1 MDINSIIASEINKNA
16 TVNTFTKGMNTDVA
30 DNMMPSDQ
38 YRLARNLRVITSDGS
53 NGELRL
59 IEGGKDITQFGD
71 TILATTQI
79 RDYGLLI
86 TENSS
91 HEWSIWRYD
100 PNAVTVADRY
110 IKLFGSC
117 ADQLGSSIS
126 LVTRYEDD
134 DNIKLYIA
142 DGKHPLM
149 YIRVDKVPSTVSTD
163 INYVLSSPAHDFGGF
178 DSFLEIDG
186 SLKSAAVQYAYIL
199 YNKYG
204 NSSNLSPLSQ
214 LKPVT
219 TNVAKGSGTRTG
231 VHPNSN
237 GTKGFQFNIK
247 ENKTSGFEKIKVFR
261 ITYEQIGQDPRV
273 DIIIDDDLGA
283 SGDYVVKDAGSSVVN
298 YSYSEFLGLQKVM
311 IVPKEIESKN
321 DYLFASNV
329 AYQIAGN
336 QDIITNFSNLDL
348 SCQVLN
354 SNYTNMNYP
363 FNSSWESCS
372 GSYSSFTLLRDSS
385 IQKSLRRD
393 EIYRYGVVLY
403 DKYGNAWPV
412 KFLCDLRTPPINS
425 NDTGNLQKL
434 KVRFTINWNLIK
446 QYFGQE
452 FTNFFTAFEIVRCK
466 RNPEDRFTITQGIVG
481 RVLECRKYNTVQEEL
496 SASGSYYVVNPNTTS
511 TNILCPSGFMTT
523 DRLVVYPTLNKT
535 NVYNDDDVIVDRTF
549 AVSSKDTVLFA
560 SPEICY
566 QQDDVLNLVNTYKS
580 DLQIKAVWQ
589 KPGLTTTGK
598 RYFYNSSI
606 YATVKFN
613 IDQYNYIEGLNFL
626 DKRGLPSVGVGASL
640 IGWNQESNHQG
651 SLWISSRLGRDVH
664 EPLGYNQWYNASTHE
679 QYYTENNSIINA
691 SYDISADKYF
701 RSPNNVNIRKTI
713 YNKFNS
719 GFSGAITLNDDTI
732 CPSAIRNS
740 INIQDVK
747 SVNIPR
753 YDGFANGSTF
763 TFKNNTTS
771 LQSYTFVPWSVPTIV
786 NLSNDSDGWLKD
798 DDFGGHID
806 FVDAG
811 YKASMDYPI
820 SVVGK
825 SLIIKTSNDWFND
838 QRSSSDNI
846 NLAITVCNIRK
857 NNTVPYGGYTNY
869 ARENSTYYSFGDY
882 YTVDLDQNGQ
892 RVIVTS
898 GDCFIQNFRYN
909 AAKTFYTPEQRCALN
924 MSTVYVVPIES
935 DIDMDNEVG
944 WSSKYNSNDDVRYIQ
959 DEAAMLRG
967 YTQTEPCYQAN
978 TAYNVNQT
986 ARYFTGQDKDS
997 LRDVNY
1003 DYRVCYSNQKSNNE
1017 SIDSWLNFKSAN
1029 YIDVDTRYGQITN
1042 LRLFKD
1048 TLLFWQEQ
1056 ATGVL
1061 SVNERTMIQDA
1072 NDTNIILGNGQ
1083 VLQRYDYLTTQY
1095 GMKPGQFADGQSNT
1109 TLYWWDGF
1117 KKEIL
1122 SYAGGQAATPMNKV
1136 KTIDNYIKNHYECSH
1151 PIIVH
1156 DAKYNE
1162 VLFNVVGNYPLAY
1175 SEVTQQFMSIYDE
1188 DIQHKIYFNDKTF
1201 VVTSESVLRKWNEYD
1216 GDYLN
1221 PYLKFVINPQS
1232 LYNNT
1237 FDLMQIGGNLYKNSD
1252 RSKIDDNVLISFTT
1266 PLKQEGRVVQDKEGR
1281 LPITDREYDYRFAIP
1296 RAGQYTGTPPRWV
1309 TADWGDRLRGK
1320 TMECELASNSD
1331 DRDFS
1336 LQYIITK
1343 YRKSWI

>member
-38 YRLARNLRVITSDGS
+38 YRLAKNLRVITSDGS

-126 LVTRYEDD
+126 LVTRYEDN

-142 DGKHPLM
+142 DGLNPLM
-149 YIRVDKVPSTVSTD
+149 MINVVNPPLRNGNVSDD
-163 INYVLSSPAHDFGGF
+163 IIDISSYSQHAFGGF
-178 DSFLEIDG
+178 DNITTIDG
-186 SLKSAAVQYAYIL
+186 NLKSSAVQYAYVL

-204 NSSNLSPLSQ
+204 KSSNLSPLSP
-214 LKPVT
+214 LKIVT
-219 TNVAKGSGTRTG
+219 CNISKGSGTQTG
-231 VHPNSN
+231 VEQNVS
-237 GTKGFQFNIK
+237 GTVGFQFDILETNQ
-247 ENKTSGFEKIKVFR
+247 SGYKKIKVFR
-261 ITYEQIGQDPRV
+261 INYQMIGQDPTV
-273 DIIIDDDLGA
+273 DMIIDDDLK
-283 SGDYVVKDAGSSVVN
+283 SQNYNVIDRGSNLIN
-298 YSYSEFLGLQKVM
+298 YSYSEFLSLVKTL
-311 IVPKEIESKN
+311 IIPKEIESKN
-321 DYLFASNV
+321 NYLFASNIK
-329 AYQIAGN
+329 YQIDKSSTIMQKFA
-336 QDIITNFSNLDL
+336 NLDM
-348 SCQVLN
+348 SCQIQDADYLN
-354 SNYTNMNYP
+354 MQSQ
-363 FNSSWESCS
+363 FNSSWEYSNAS
-372 GSYSSFTLLRDSS
+372 FSSFTLHRTTDD
-385 IQKSLRRD
+385 IKSLRRD
-393 EIYRYGVVLY
+393 EIYRYGIVFY
-403 DKYGNAWPV
+403 DKYENPWPV
-412 KFLCDLRTPPINS
+412 KFLCDLRTPPIYGK
-425 NDTGNLQKL
+425 TVAAGNLDKGDYVNGDLTKL
-434 KVRFTINWNLIK
+434 YVAFTINLENFDNDLLD
-446 QYFGQE
+446 YFK
-452 FTNFFTAFEIVRCK
+452 AYEIVRCK
-466 RNPEDRFTITQGIVG
+466 RDVTDRFTITQGIIG
-481 RVLECRKYNTVQEEL
+481 RVLECRKYT
-496 SASGSYYVVNPNTTS
+496 TTS
-511 TNILCPSGFMTT
+511 VELDEYGHADGTHAGLPLCSSGFMSS
-523 DRLVVYPTLNKT
+523 DRIIVHPCFFETGDG
-535 NVYNDDDVIVDRTF
+535 NDDDVVVDRTF
-549 AVSSKDTVLFA
+549 AISSENTMLLA

-566 QQDDVLNLVNTYKS
+566 QQDDILNIINQYKNNLS
-580 DLQIKAVWQ
+580 IQAVWQ
-589 KPGLTTTGK
+589 DLNGLKQSGLRVLGSNPAGLHEAQVMYNIDHDNKITGLTFSTYKVYCNDDGYQQPEINKAAWIGT
-598 RYFYNSSI
+598 RYYHI
-606 YATVKFN
+606 
-613 IDQYNYIEGLNFL
+613 L
-626 DKRGLPSVGVGASL
+626 
-640 IGWNQESNHQG
+640 
-651 SLWISSRLGRDVH
+651 H
-664 EPLGYNQWYNASTHE
+664 EPLGYNCYKGNSTK
-679 QYYTENNSIINA
+679 QYYALVNNGLTTSIYA
-691 SYDISADKYF
+691 FDQTPPAEYF
-701 RSPNNVNIRKTI
+701 RSPNNVEMRKTI
-713 YNKFNS
+713 YN
-719 GFSGAITLNDDTI
+719 
-732 CPSAIRNS
+732 
-740 INIQDVK
+740 NIQAELNAQSRFSNFSKLRSNSKPIAEIKV
-747 SVNIPR
+747 VNIPT
-753 YDGFANGSTF
+753 YDQFSQDKTF

-771 LQSYTFVPWSVPTIV
+771 IGSESFIPWSVPTIV
-786 NLSNDSDGWLKD
+786 NLTSADEIFNVKANFNGEHDGYESSL
-798 DDFGGHID
+798 
-806 FVDAG
+806 
-811 YKASMDYPI
+811 YYPV
-820 SVVGK
+820 SSVGK
-825 SLIIKTSNDWFND
+825 SLILKTSSSWFND
-838 QRSSSDNI
+838 NSIDDV
-846 NLAITVCNIRK
+846 NLAITVCNLRK
-857 NNTVPYGGYTNY
+857 LNVTPYGGFTDT
-869 ARENSTYYSFGDY
+869 ARQNSIYYSFGDY
-882 YTVDLDQNGQ
+882 HKMDTNATTVF
-892 RVIVTS
+892 VKS
-898 GDCFIQNFRYN
+898 GDCFVQKFRYN
-909 AAKTFYTPEQRCALN
+909 AAKTFYSPEYRYAPN
-924 MSTVYVVPIES
+924 MTTVYEVPIES
-935 DIDMDNEVG
+935 DIDIDRELG
-944 WSSKYNSNDDVRYIQ
+944 WSSKYGTIDENSYIQ
-959 DEAAMLRG
+959 DKPASLRG
-967 YTQTEPCYQAN
+967 YVQTEPCYVAN
-978 TAYNVNQT
+978 TAYNINQT
-986 ARYFTGQDKDS
+986 ARYFTGQDQDS
-997 LRDVNY
+997 LQDIDF
-1003 DYRVCYSNQKSNNE
+1003 DYRICYSDQKSNNE

-1237 FDLMQIGGNLYKNSD
+1237 FDLMQIGGNLYKSSD
-1252 RSKIDDNVLISFTT
+1252 RSKIDDNLLISFTT
-1266 PLKQEGRVVQDKEGR
+1266 PLDQEGRVVQDKEGR

-1296 RAGQYTGTPPRWV
+1296 RAGRYTGTPPRWV